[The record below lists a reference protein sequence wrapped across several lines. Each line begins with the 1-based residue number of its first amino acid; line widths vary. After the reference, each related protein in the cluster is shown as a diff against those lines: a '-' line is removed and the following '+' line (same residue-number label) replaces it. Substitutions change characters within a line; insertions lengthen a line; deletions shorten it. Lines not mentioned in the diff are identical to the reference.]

1 MTTKNDPEE
10 NTNTPGIDETL
21 IDLLLSN
28 FAPTGQQQQLEL
40 RSTLDIV
47 EEFSPI
53 AEVEKW
59 KVTTALELAGFRLS
73 YTEAGVFWQMYR
85 IHEGEESKN
94 SEI

>member
-10 NTNTPGIDETL
+10 TTSTPGIDETL
-21 IDLLLSN
+21 IALLLHS
-28 FAPTGQQQQLEL
+28 FAPTGTQQQLEL

-47 EEFSPI
+47 EEFSSI

-59 KVTTALELAGFRLS
+59 KVATAMELAGFRLS

-85 IHEGEESKN
+85 K
-94 SEI
+94 